1 MTRSLSNAFVAL
13 LLLAIAGCG
22 FHLRGTADLP
32 ASLKTMYIQGA
43 DIQQDFGL
51 ALKRALTAN
60 GVTVLTDYQQGSAV
74 LTVLENKTERR
85 VLSVGADAKVSE
97 YGLHGTVR
105 FKVSDDKGQL
115 ILDEQSVEAQ
125 RDYQFNQDQVL
136 ASGNEER
143 TLREQ
148 LNQQLAQ
155 SVLRRLSVLK

>member
-1 MTRSLSNAFVAL
+1 MTRFLSNAFVSL
-13 LLLAIAGCG
+13 LFLAVVGCG
-22 FHLRGTADLP
+22 FHLRGAADLP
-32 ASLKTMYIQGA
+32 ANLKTMYIQGT

-51 ALKRALTAN
+51 ALKRALSAN

-85 VLSVGADAKVSE
+85 VLSVGTDAKVSE
-97 YGLHGTVR
+97 YGLHGSVR
-105 FKVSDDKGQL
+105 FKVSDDQGQV
-115 ILDEQSVEAQ
+115 ILDQQSVEAQ

-136 ASGNEER
+136 ASGNEESA
-143 TLREQ
+143 LREQ

>member
-1 MTRSLSNAFVAL
+1 MTRSLSNTFVTL
-13 LLLAIAGCG
+13 LLLAVAGCG
-22 FHLRGTADLP
+22 FHLRGSADLP
-32 ASLKTMYIQGA
+32 ANIKKMYIQGA
-43 DIQQDFGL
+43 DIKQDFGL
-51 ALKRALTAN
+51 ALKRALSAN
-60 GVTVLTDYQQGSAV
+60 GVTVLTDYQQGSSV

-97 YGLHGTVR
+97 YGLHGIVR

-143 TLREQ
+143 ALREQ